1 MKCNDVQR
9 HNIASIKK
17 GYNITIL
24 DYIYKSLD
32 FFSPNVCHLL
42 NFIDNSCYNCKYKNK
57 IDKILLK
64 IDYVIRK
71 LSILYIIYWKWD
83 ISKT

>member
-1 MKCNDVQR
+1 MYHNDVQR

-17 GYNITIL
+17 RIQYNNSWL
-24 DYIYKSLD
+24 YKSLD
-32 FFSPNVCHLL
+32 FFFSPNVCHLL
-42 NFIDNSCYNCKYKNK
+42 NFIDDSCYNCIYKNK

-64 IDYVIRK
+64 IDYIIRK
-71 LSILYIIYWKWD
+71 LCILYIIYWKWD

>member
-1 MKCNDVQR
+1 MYHNDVQR

-17 GYNITIL
+17 RIQYNNSWS
-24 DYIYKSLD
+24 YKKLR
-32 FFSPNVCHLL
+32 FFFPNVCHLL
-42 NFIDNSCYNCKYKNK
+42 NFIDNSRYNCKYKNK
-57 IDKILLK
+57 IDKMLLK